1 MGDNNGERAG
11 RLTCEFEIADCE
23 IQNQLR
29 RVDRKSR
36 IEGFFAPFTIMHH
49 LLEIWFSWVL
59 SGGYVGIIV
68 LMAMGSTPLP
78 VPAEAVLP
86 PAAFLAAQG
95 KLNPAGVILAGTLGA
110 YLGAAFM
117 YWISRWIG
125 RPLVLRFGRFIL
137 LTPNKLEHAEHWL
150 NRYEA
155 GGVFFARVLPVVRHL
170 ISIPAGIVRMN
181 FAVFSFVTIL
191 GSAISCS
198 ILAYLGHRAY
208 LAEPEL
214 LTNPEAMVHFIRGQ
228 SGSILLIVTLFAA
241 LYMLTLRLM
250 KPRSCSRS

>member
-1 MGDNNGERAG
+1 
-11 RLTCEFEIADCE
+11 
-23 IQNQLR
+23 
-29 RVDRKSR
+29 
-36 IEGFFAPFTIMHH
+36 
-49 LLEIWFSWVL
+49 VL
-59 SGGYVGIIV
+59 SGGYIGIIV
-68 LMAMGSTPLP
+68 LMAIGSTPLP
-78 VPAEAVLP
+78 VPAEVVLP

-95 KLNPAGVILAGTLGA
+95 KLNIAGVILAGTLGA

-125 RPLVLRFGRFIL
+125 RPLVLRFGRFVL
-137 LTPNKLEHAEHWL
+137 FTPKKLEEAEHWL

-181 FAVFSFVTIL
+181 FALFSLVTIL

-208 LAEPEL
+208 LVEPEL
-214 LTNPEAMVHFIRGQ
+214 LTNPEALVHFIRGQ
-228 SGSILLIVTLFAA
+228 SGGILLVVTIFAA
-241 LYMLTLRLM
+241 LYMLAVRLM
-250 KPRSCSRS
+250 KPSSGS

>member
-1 MGDNNGERAG
+1 
-11 RLTCEFEIADCE
+11 
-23 IQNQLR
+23 
-29 RVDRKSR
+29 
-36 IEGFFAPFTIMHH
+36 MHH

-59 SGGYVGIIV
+59 TGGYVGIIV

-78 VPAEAVLP
+78 VPAEVVLP

-95 KLNPAGVILAGTLGA
+95 KLNPAGVILAGTVGA

-125 RPLVLRFGRFIL
+125 RPLILRFGRFIL
-137 LTPNKLEHAEHWL
+137 LSPSKLQHAEHWL

-181 FAVFSFVTIL
+181 FPLFSLVTIL

-198 ILAYLGHRAY
+198 ILAYLV
-208 LAEPEL
+208 EPEL
-214 LTNPEAMVHFIRGQ
+214 LTNPEALVHFIRGQ
-228 SGSILLIVTLFAA
+228 SGGILLVVTAFAA
-241 LYMLTLRLM
+241 LYMLTMRLM
-250 KPRSCSRS
+250 KPRSGS

>member
-1 MGDNNGERAG
+1 
-11 RLTCEFEIADCE
+11 
-23 IQNQLR
+23 
-29 RVDRKSR
+29 
-36 IEGFFAPFTIMHH
+36 MHH
-49 LLEIWFSWVL
+49 FVHIWFSWVL

-78 VPAEAVLP
+78 VPAEAVMP

-95 KLNPAGVILAGTLGA
+95 KLNPVGVILAGTLGA
-110 YLGAAFM
+110 YIGAAAM

-125 RPLVLRFGRFIL
+125 RPLVLQFGRFIL

-181 FAVFSFVTIL
+181 FAVFSVVTIF

-208 LAEPEL
+208 LVEPEL
-214 LTNPEAMVHFIRGQ
+214 LTNPEALVHFIRAQ
-228 SGSILLIVTLFAA
+228 SGGILLAVTLFAA
-241 LYMLTLRLM
+241 LYMLTLRLL
-250 KPRSCSRS
+250 KPRRSGPRS

>member
-1 MGDNNGERAG
+1 
-11 RLTCEFEIADCE
+11 
-23 IQNQLR
+23 
-29 RVDRKSR
+29 
-36 IEGFFAPFTIMHH
+36 MHH
-49 LLEIWFSWVL
+49 FLQIWFGWVL

-95 KLNPAGVILAGTLGA
+95 RLNPVGVILAGTLGA
-110 YLGAAFM
+110 YLGAALM

-125 RPLVLRFGRFIL
+125 RPLVLQFGRFIL

-181 FAVFSFVTIL
+181 FVVFSLVTIL

-208 LAEPEL
+208 LVEPEL

-228 SGSILLIVTLFAA
+228 SRGILLVVTLFAA

-250 KPRSCSRS
+250 KPRSGSRY

>member
-1 MGDNNGERAG
+1 
-11 RLTCEFEIADCE
+11 
-23 IQNQLR
+23 
-29 RVDRKSR
+29 
-36 IEGFFAPFTIMHH
+36 MHH

-59 SGGYVGIIV
+59 SGGYIGIIV

-78 VPAEAVLP
+78 VPAEVVLP

-95 KLNPAGVILAGTLGA
+95 KLNMVGVILAGTFGA

-125 RPLVLRFGRFIL
+125 RPLILRFGRFIL
-137 LTPNKLEHAEHWL
+137 LTPIKLEHAEHWL

-181 FAVFSFVTIL
+181 FPVFSLVTIL
-191 GSAISCS
+191 GSTISCS

-208 LAEPEL
+208 LVEPEL
-214 LTNPEAMVHFIRGQ
+214 LTNPEALVHFIRGQ
-228 SGSILLIVTLFAA
+228 SGGILLVVTIFAA
-241 LYMLTLRLM
+241 LYMLTMRLM
-250 KPRSCSRS
+250 KPGSGS

>member
-1 MGDNNGERAG
+1 
-11 RLTCEFEIADCE
+11 
-23 IQNQLR
+23 
-29 RVDRKSR
+29 
-36 IEGFFAPFTIMHH
+36 MHH

-59 SGGYVGIIV
+59 TGGYVGIIV

-78 VPAEAVLP
+78 VPAEVVLP

-95 KLNPAGVILAGTLGA
+95 KLNPAGVILAGTVGA

-125 RPLVLRFGRFIL
+125 RPLILRFGRFIL
-137 LTPNKLEHAEHWL
+137 LSPSKLQHAEHWL

-155 GGVFFARVLPVVRHL
+155 GGVFFARLLPVVRHL

-181 FAVFSFVTIL
+181 FGIFSFVTIA
-191 GSAISCS
+191 GSALWCW
-198 ILAYLGHRAY
+198 ILAYLGDKAY
-208 LAEPEL
+208 RVEPEL
-214 LTNPEAMVHFIRGQ
+214 LTSPEALEHFIRQQ
-228 SGSILLIVTLFAA
+228 SKGILLVIVVFAA

-250 KPRSCSRS
+250 KPRSGS

>member
-1 MGDNNGERAG
+1 LQTLDFGLNYTRPQSVQA
-11 RLTCEFEIADCE
+11 
-23 IQNQLR
+23 
-29 RVDRKSR
+29 KSAIR
-36 IEGFFAPFTIMHH
+36 NPKFFSMHH
-49 LLEIWFSWVL
+49 FLHIWFTWVL

-95 KLNPAGVILAGTLGA
+95 KLNPIGVILAGTLGA
-110 YLGAAFM
+110 YLGAAAM

-125 RPLVLRFGRFIL
+125 RPLVLQFGRFIL
-137 LTPNKLEHAEHWL
+137 LTPSKLEEAEHWL

-155 GGVFFARVLPVVRHL
+155 GGVFFARVLPIVRHL

-181 FAVFSFVTIL
+181 FVIFSLVTIL

-214 LTNPEAMVHFIRGQ
+214 LTNPEAMVHFIRSQ
-228 SGSILLIVTLFAA
+228 SGGILLVVTLFAA

-250 KPRSCSRS
+250 KPRRSSSQS

>member
-1 MGDNNGERAG
+1 
-11 RLTCEFEIADCE
+11 
-23 IQNQLR
+23 
-29 RVDRKSR
+29 
-36 IEGFFAPFTIMHH
+36 MHH

-95 KLNPAGVILAGTLGA
+95 KLNIAGVILAGTLGA

-125 RPLVLRFGRFIL
+125 RPLVLRFGRFVL
-137 LTPNKLEHAEHWL
+137 FTPKKLEQAEHWL

-155 GGVFFARVLPVVRHL
+155 GGIFFARLLPIVRHL

-181 FAVFSFVTIL
+181 FALFSLVTIL

-198 ILAYLGHRAY
+198 ILAYLGQRAY
-208 LAEPEL
+208 LVEPEL
-214 LTNPEAMVHFIRGQ
+214 LTNPDALVHFIRGQ
-228 SGSILLIVTLFAA
+228 SGGILLVVTLFAA

-250 KPRSCSRS
+250 KPSSGS

>member
-1 MGDNNGERAG
+1 
-11 RLTCEFEIADCE
+11 
-23 IQNQLR
+23 
-29 RVDRKSR
+29 
-36 IEGFFAPFTIMHH
+36 MHH

-78 VPAEAVLP
+78 VPAEVVLP

-95 KLNPAGVILAGTLGA
+95 KLNPAGVILAGTFGA

-125 RPLVLRFGRFIL
+125 RPLILRFGRFIL
-137 LTPNKLEHAEHWL
+137 LTPSKLEHAEHWL

-155 GGVFFARVLPVVRHL
+155 GGVFFARLLPVVRHL

-181 FAVFSFVTIL
+181 FPVFSLVTIL

-208 LAEPEL
+208 LVEPEL
-214 LTNPEAMVHFIRGQ
+214 LTNPEALVHFIRGQ
-228 SGSILLIVTLFAA
+228 SGGILLVVTIFAA
-241 LYMLTLRLM
+241 LYMLTVRLM
-250 KPRSCSRS
+250 KPDPHA

>member
-1 MGDNNGERAG
+1 
-11 RLTCEFEIADCE
+11 
-23 IQNQLR
+23 
-29 RVDRKSR
+29 
-36 IEGFFAPFTIMHH
+36 MHH
-49 LLEIWFSWVL
+49 LLEIWFGWVL

-95 KLNPAGVILAGTLGA
+95 RLNPVGVILAGTLGA
-110 YLGAAFM
+110 YLGAALM

-125 RPLVLRFGRFIL
+125 RPLVLQFGRFIL

-181 FAVFSFVTIL
+181 FVVFSLVTIL

-208 LAEPEL
+208 LVEPEL

-228 SGSILLIVTLFAA
+228 SRGILLVVTLFAA

-250 KPRSCSRS
+250 KPRSGSRS

>member
-1 MGDNNGERAG
+1 
-11 RLTCEFEIADCE
+11 
-23 IQNQLR
+23 
-29 RVDRKSR
+29 
-36 IEGFFAPFTIMHH
+36 MHH
-49 LLEIWFSWVL
+49 LLEIWFGWVL
-59 SGGYVGIIV
+59 SGGYVGIII

-78 VPAEAVLP
+78 VPAEVVLP

-95 KLNPAGVILAGTLGA
+95 KLHPAGVILAGTFGA
-110 YLGAAFM
+110 YIGAAFM

-137 LTPNKLEHAEHWL
+137 LTPTKLKHAEHWL

-181 FAVFSFVTIL
+181 FAVFSVVTIL

-208 LAEPEL
+208 LVEPEL
-214 LTNPEAMVHFIRGQ
+214 VSNPEAMVHFIRGQ
-228 SGSILLIVTLFAA
+228 SGGILLLVTMFAV

-250 KPRSCSRS
+250 KPRSGSS